1 MDTIIGIG
9 LFITGFIFG
18 YVVFRISQKKD
29 GEELDRIQNQLKET
43 FGNLS
48 REALSENIDTFYKL
62 SENKF
67 IGGVYGDDSV
77 KEGGV
82 LQEFY
87 FPPHDHQTFSKLIGV
102 FPIFFKL
109 QAIREEPL
117 DENLQHLYGHNT
129 LVKISQASI
138 VSHIPELLFSLEPR
152 EINIESDINYLKN
165 VS

>member
-29 GEELDRIQNQLKET
+29 DEKLDRIQNQLKET

-67 IGGVYGDDSV
+67 GELLKSSDGQLEE
-77 KEGGV
+77 KK
-82 LQEFY
+82 
-87 FPPHDHQTFSKLIGV
+87 KLI
-102 FPIFFKL
+102 
-109 QAIREEPL
+109 
-117 DENLQHLYGHNT
+117 DST
-129 LVKISQASI
+129 L
-138 VSHIPELLFSLEPR
+138 
-152 EINIESDINYLKN
+152 N
-165 VS
+165 